1 MAAAAAAAPST
12 DDDDDAIAVAMAE
25 RQELVLRRQL
35 RELHRLV
42 GVQRQL
48 KGADPLEPQGRAK
61 KPDLLDGLAPL
72 LDSLGG
78 IASIG
83 CVEGVVAIMRK
94 ATAVDSTRKL
104 LVVVLEKTKDKMPC
118 LAKFVKMQGLAVLST
133 WLGDASKAAR
143 PQAVVQILRL
153 LPRLPVTVNGLKDSG
168 IGKLVNKL
176 TKEKTGGDE
185 DVRTEAASV
194 LDGWKKLA
202 KAKAAA
208 ESTAAAPPAKPAA
221 AAAPAT
227 TAADATAAATAPAAA
242 AAAAAPAA
250 KEPGDPAASKAE
262 SKTATAAAAAAAA
275 AVAKAERA
283 DTAAAAA
290 AAAAATEKKSA
301 ARSRATA
308 IRDNDMFGDSKKASG
323 GPPAKKVKASI
334 RPDHV
339 RARAERMK
347 ATRMVAAGSADPFE
361 STISSSATTGSGSGL
376 TIAISAPSSS
386 TASGGADRRPSP
398 TNGRPKSPV
407 TASSPPSTTGNTPST
422 TTTTKPAPKRTR
434 EGADA
439 SPLSAGARASSDG
452 SGSPGSGSGS
462 SGSPLENGG
471 KKKKQKTIDGAAQK
485 TGIKKKRVTW
495 PADEKIANWKYFTKD
510 EKEDIKPSETE
521 EAAGGGGGGGG
532 GGGFKSAMQEEKAAE
547 RRAIAARI
555 LQQKI
560 DAMKE
565 TLPWGS
571 TLERILLPPDCADSC
586 NRGED
591 SEEVATQSEREKSAL
606 EAFFTQQTIPDSP
619 AEPAAAADRRE
630 GSAEAPDDATVPVIP
645 IDDDNDGSATATAT
659 AQTASGLNNLS
670 AAPASAATAAAPAAT
685 QVTTSPLVAISLA
698 LSCKTSLTTNNILRT
713 RTQDLSALV
722 TQITNLQSMTSQ
734 MQHQPQGGMHS
745 TYDTIY
751 DCCSSTFCI
760 PASTMRSY
768 CIHDVVDP

>member
-1 MAAAAAAAPST
+1 MPRPSQHGPLSGALVTPQGARAASARCSSGSTSAPGAMADSGST
-12 DDDDDAIAVAMAE
+12 DDDAVAVAMAE

-48 KGADPLEPQGRAK
+48 KGADPLSGQPVEARGRAQ
-61 KPDLLDGLAPL
+61 DLLDGLAPL

-104 LVVVLEKTKDKMPC
+104 LIVVLEKTKDKMPC
-118 LAKFVKMQGLAVLST
+118 LAKFVKLQGLAVLSS
-133 WLGDASKAAR
+133 WLGDASKAGR

-176 TKEKTGGDE
+176 TKEKAGGDE
-185 DVRTEAASV
+185 DVRKEAASV

-208 ESTAAAPPAKPAA
+208 ESTAPPAKP
-221 AAAPAT
+221 
-227 TAADATAAATAPAAA
+227 APAAA
-242 AAAAAPAA
+242 AAAAPATAATASAAAATAAAPAA
-250 KEPGDPAASKAE
+250 QEPGEPAASKAE
-262 SKTATAAAAAAAA
+262 SKAAAAAAAA
-275 AVAKAERA
+275 AKAERA
-283 DTAAAAA
+283 ETAAAA
-290 AAAAATEKKSA
+290 AAAAATEKKAA
-301 ARSRATA
+301 ARSRATT

-323 GPPAKKVKASI
+323 GPPAKKAKGSI

-347 ATRMVAAGSADPFE
+347 ASRMGAAASGSADPSE
-361 STISSSATTGSGSGL
+361 SSNSATTGSGSGSGP
-376 TIAISAPSSS
+376 TVSVPSSS
-386 TASGGADRRPSP
+386 TAAGADRRPSP

-407 TASSPPSTTGNTPST
+407 TASSPPSTTGHTPSI
-422 TTTTKPAPKRTR
+422 TTTKNAPKRTH
-434 EGADA
+434 EGAADEA
-439 SPLSAGARASSDG
+439 SPSSDG
-452 SGSPGSGSGS
+452 SP
-462 SGSPLENGG
+462 GSPLENGG
-471 KKKKQKTIDGAAQK
+471 KKKKQKTSSGGDQK
-485 TGIKKKRVTW
+485 VGVKKKRVTW
-495 PADEKIANWKYFTKD
+495 PADDKIANWKYFTKD
-510 EKEDIKPSETE
+510 EKEDNKP
-521 EAAGGGGGGGG
+521 AASAEDAAKTDAAAAAAAAG

-591 SEEVATQSEREKSAL
+591 SEEIATQSEREKSAL
-606 EAFFTQQTIPDSP
+606 EAFFTQQTIPESP
-619 AEPAAAADRRE
+619 AEPAAAADCRQ
-630 GSAEAPDDATVPVIP
+630 GTAEAPDDATVPVIP
-645 IDDDNDGSATATAT
+645 IDDDGSQSAAA
-659 AQTASGLNNLS
+659 AAADQTTPAAAAS
-670 AAPASAATAAAPAAT
+670 AAPAASNQWTAAGAAMSGGGSAPAAT
-685 QVTTSPLVAISLA
+685 QVTNCTLRIPHSSRVA
-698 LSCKTSLTTNNILRT
+698 LSVARD
-713 RTQDLSALV
+713 R
-722 TQITNLQSMTSQ
+722 
-734 MQHQPQGGMHS
+734 
-745 TYDTIY
+745 
-751 DCCSSTFCI
+751 
-760 PASTMRSY
+760 
-768 CIHDVVDP
+768 